1 MRFRE
6 YVAMEVD
13 TSRVCN
19 YVHGGR
25 GGSGRNVFFSEAIVT
40 GWRALCEEEAFLNLA
55 DFKSHAVE
63 KVISHWSLVLGHE

>member
-1 MRFRE
+1 M
-6 YVAMEVD
+6 VD
-13 TSRVCN
+13 ET
-19 YVHGGR
+19 Y
-25 GGSGRNVFFSEAIVT
+25 FFSEAIVT